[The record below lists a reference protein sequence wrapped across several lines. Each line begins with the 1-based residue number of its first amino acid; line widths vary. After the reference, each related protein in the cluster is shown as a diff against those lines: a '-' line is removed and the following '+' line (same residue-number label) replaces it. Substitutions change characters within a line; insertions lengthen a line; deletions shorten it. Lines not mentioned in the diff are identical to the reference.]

1 MYVELHH
8 SFANTP
14 QGEAAK
20 DIVSACVHCGF
31 CLATCPTYLDAQDER
46 DSPRGRIYL
55 IKQLLETGIS
65 SPATQTHLDRCLT
78 CRSCETTCPS
88 GVEYGALA
96 DIGRNL
102 VEQQVPRPF
111 AEKVTRWLLR
121 SIITRPALFGIL
133 VKIGQFFQPVLPHF
147 LQEKVPPKQTIKS
160 TPSAQRARTMLV
172 LEGCVQSSTTPNT
185 NNASRRVLDR
195 LGITLVSVKQASC
208 CGAVN
213 YHLSAQ
219 DDGLNDMRR
228 NIDAWWPLIEPG
240 SQTGAE
246 AIVSTASGCGSMLVD
261 YGKLLAHD
269 PAYASKAK
277 HVSEVCKDISE
288 IVSTESLQPL
298 MLNRERAQQFGK
310 VAVHTPCSLQHAL
323 GLPEVIYQILES
335 AGCDL
340 AGTCEKHLCCGSA
353 GTYSILQPDISKRLL
368 DNKIQALTIDEPTV
382 IATGNVGCQLQL
394 ATKSQI
400 PVRHWIEILDE
411 LTA

>member
-1 MYVELHH
+1 MYVELHQK
-8 SFANTP
+8 FASTP
-14 QGEAAK
+14 QGETAK

-31 CLATCPTYLDAQDER
+31 CLATCPTYLDTQDER

-55 IKQLLETGIS
+55 IKQLLETGTS
-65 SPATQTHLDRCLT
+65 STATQTHLDRCLT

-102 VEQQVPRPF
+102 VEQQVPRSF
-111 AEKVTRWLLR
+111 TEKITRWLLR
-121 SIITRPALFGIL
+121 SIITRPTLFGIL
-133 VKIGQFFQPVLPHF
+133 VKVGQFFRPVVPHF
-147 LQEKVPPKQTIKS
+147 LREKIPPKQAIKS
-160 TPSAQRARTMLV
+160 TPSSMRARTMLV

-195 LGITLVSVKQASC
+195 LGITLVSVKRASC

-228 NIDAWWPLIEPG
+228 NIDAWWPLIESD
-240 SQTGAE
+240 SQSNVE

-269 PAYASKAK
+269 PAYARKARR
-277 HVSEVCKDISE
+277 VSELCKDISE
-288 IVSTESLQPL
+288 IVSTENLQPL
-298 MLNRERAQQFGK
+298 GLDREHAQTTGK
-310 VAVHTPCSLQHAL
+310 IAVHTPCSLQHAL
-323 GLPEVIYQILES
+323 GLPEAISHILES
-335 AGCDL
+335 AGFDL
-340 AGTCEKHLCCGSA
+340 ADTCEKHLCCGSA

-400 PVRHWIEILDE
+400 PVRHWIELLDE